1 MIQRIEADG
10 TTPEFEKEKNK
21 LLAFAAFVMQY
32 RDVYYDLS
40 RLLCIACTL
49 PVTSAE
55 AERSFKCVKLIK
67 THLRTNLSLLSLH
80 SDRVNA
86 LDLDRVIDMFA
97 VLSYTALCLNFKH
110 CGV

>member
-1 MIQRIEADG
+1 MH
-10 TTPEFEKEKNK
+10 N
-21 LLAFAAFVMQY
+21 
-32 RDVYYDLS
+32 
-40 RLLCIACTL
+40 CTL

-55 AERSFKCVKLIK
+55 AERSFRCVKLIK

-97 VLSYTALCLNFKH
+97 VLSYTALCLNFTHVEFRPCINRLTPKPVVH
-110 CGV
+110 RLNVFILVAFEFLPYLEIKLTFECST

>member
-1 MIQRIEADG
+1 MH
-10 TTPEFEKEKNK
+10 N
-21 LLAFAAFVMQY
+21 
-32 RDVYYDLS
+32 
-40 RLLCIACTL
+40 CTL

-55 AERSFKCVKLIK
+55 AERSFRCVKLIK

-80 SDRVNA
+80 SDRDRVNA

-110 CGV
+110 VEFIGLVLIDLHLSLLYIGLMFLF